1 MRMSATW
8 YSESG
13 PIMLLLVVVGLLG
26 LILLVERLYV
36 IVLRSKNNGRQS
48 IERTIQLVRSGK
60 LEDAI
65 KLCASSAA
73 AIPDIGLLI
82 LRSRTQD
89 ERELQT
95 VADAAALFVLPK
107 LTRRLSY
114 LRTLSA
120 IAIMLGVLGT
130 LGGIHE
136 ALIAPASAPGG
147 PWPAA
152 ADALDPLAL
161 GLAIAIVLTLGHGY
175 LVNQAESI
183 TTDVREFSARLVNAL
198 TDRPD
203 VRLGHR

>member
-13 PIMLLLVVVGLLG
+13 PIMLLLAVVGLVG
-26 LILLVERLYV
+26 LILLIERFYV
-36 IVLRSKNNGRQS
+36 IVLRSKHNGRQS

-65 KLCASSAA
+65 KLCAGASAV
-73 AIPDIGLLI
+73 IPDIGLLI
-82 LRSRTQD
+82 LRSRAPD

-107 LTRRLSY
+107 LSRRLSY

-120 IAIMLGVLGT
+120 VSIMLGVIGLLSGVRN
-130 LGGIHE
+130 
-136 ALIAPASAPGG
+136 ALTANTATGVAWSSLATAI
-147 PWPAA
+147 
-152 ADALDPLAL
+152 DPLAL

-175 LVNQAESI
+175 LTSQAEFI
-183 TTDVREFSARLVNAL
+183 TDDVREFSARLINAL
-198 TDRPD
+198 TNRPD